1 MTNLIRTLG
10 LRDLTLLIIGAVIG
24 SGIFL
29 VPAEVLRASG
39 GSISVSLLVWLAGG
53 VLSLLGALTYGEL
66 SAMHPKAGGLYVYIR
81 DCFGRLPAF
90 LFGWTLFVAI
100 AGGANATLAAA
111 FSNYVGEFYALN
123 DFTAILV
130 RMAVLVVV
138 TVVNV
143 WGTRKSS
150 DLQNWTTGIKVGAI
164 LLMSAILLWGGN
176 GFTGASSALW
186 PEQVDASLA
195 SGFGVAMISVLWAYE
210 GWQYGT
216 YSAGETINPQR
227 NFPRAFL
234 IGTAILIGVYMLA
247 NVAYLAALGPTEAAS
262 APRIAS
268 SSVATVLGP
277 SAAKMVAI
285 AILISI
291 FSAANSTALTAPRV
305 YYAMARDGL
314 FFKKLGEVHP
324 RFHTPAFAIITGSI
338 WSAILAC
345 IGTFQQLLSYVVFTG
360 WIFYALAA
368 ACVFV
373 YRKRM
378 HGGMPPY
385 QVPGYPWTPLLFIL
399 SAGALVGNTII
410 AKPGDA
416 VKGLAMMLLGVP
428 VYLFWRAKSR
438 EGGPPEEAV
447 PAGELQE

>member
-1 MTNLIRTLG
+1 MKTLVRTLR
-10 LRDLTLLIIGAVIG
+10 LRDLTLLIIGLVIG

-29 VPAEVLRASG
+29 VPGRVLREVH
-39 GSISVSLLVWLAGG
+39 GSIAVSLLVWLAGG

-66 SAMHPKAGGLYVYIR
+66 SAAHPRAGGLYVYIR

-100 AGGANATLAAA
+100 SGGSVATLAAA
-111 FSNYVGEFYALN
+111 FSNYVGEFYTLN

-130 RMAVLVVV
+130 RIGMIAVV
-138 TVVNV
+138 TAVNV

-164 LLMSAILLWGGN
+164 LLMSVILLWGGN
-176 GFTGASSALW
+176 GFSDASSAVW
-186 PEQVDASLA
+186 PERVDASLA

-234 IGTAILIGVYMLA
+234 VGTAVLIGLYMLA
-247 NVAYLAALGPTEAAS
+247 NVAYLAALGPIKAAAS
-262 APRIAS
+262 DRIAS
-268 SSVATVLGP
+268 ASVSAIVNTG
-277 SAAKMVAI
+277 AAKLVAI

-291 FSAANSTALTAPRV
+291 FSATNSTSLTSPRV
-305 YYAMARDGL
+305 FYAMAQDGL
-314 FFKKLGEVHP
+314 FFKKLAEVHP
-324 RFHTPAFAIITGSI
+324 RFGTPAFAIVASSI
-338 WSAILAC
+338 WSAMLAC
-345 IGTFQQLLSYVVFTG
+345 IGTFQQLLDYVVFTG
-360 WIFYALAA
+360 WIFYALGA

-378 HGGMPPY
+378 GVEKPPY

-399 SAGALVGNTII
+399 SAIALVGNTII
-410 AKPGDA
+410 AQPADA
-416 VKGLAMMLLGVP
+416 MKGLAMVLLGVP
-428 VYLFWRAKSR
+428 AYIFWRQKSKEAGASEEAGSDR
-438 EGGPPEEAV
+438 EPPE
-447 PAGELQE
+447 

>member
-1 MTNLIRTLG
+1 MTTLVRTLG

-29 VPAEVLRASG
+29 VPAEVLRGSG

-123 DFTAILV
+123 DFTAILI
-130 RMAVLVVV
+130 RLAVLVIV

-143 WGTRKSS
+143 WGTRKSA
-150 DLQNWTTGIKVGAI
+150 DVQNWTSGIKVGAI
-164 LLMSAILLWGGN
+164 LLMSVILLWGGN
-176 GFTGASSALW
+176 GFTDAGSFLW
-186 PEQVDASLA
+186 PAQVDASLA
-195 SGFGVAMISVLWAYE
+195 SAFGVAMISVLWAYE

-234 IGTAILIGVYMLA
+234 IGTAILIGIYMLA
-247 NVAYLAALGPTEAAS
+247 NVAYLAALGPKEAAS
-262 APRIAS
+262 ASRIAS
-268 SSVATVLGP
+268 SSVAVVMGP
-277 SAAKMVAI
+277 GAAKLVAI

-305 YYAMARDGL
+305 YYAMAKDGL
-314 FFKKLGEVHP
+314 FFKRLAEVHP
-324 RFHTPAFAIITGSI
+324 RFGTPAFAIVTGSI

-345 IGTFQQLLSYVVFTG
+345 VGTFQQLLSYVVFTG
-360 WIFYALAA
+360 WIFYGLAA

-373 YRKRM
+373 YRRRM
-378 HGGMPPY
+378 EGTLPPY

-399 SAGALVGNTII
+399 SAVALVGNTII
-410 AKPGDA
+410 ATPGDA
-416 VKGLAMMLLGVP
+416 MKGLLMVLLGVP
-428 VYLFWRAKSR
+428 VYFFWRSR
-438 EGGPPEEAV
+438 SGDAARSEAEDSV
-447 PAGELQE
+447 QEPLD